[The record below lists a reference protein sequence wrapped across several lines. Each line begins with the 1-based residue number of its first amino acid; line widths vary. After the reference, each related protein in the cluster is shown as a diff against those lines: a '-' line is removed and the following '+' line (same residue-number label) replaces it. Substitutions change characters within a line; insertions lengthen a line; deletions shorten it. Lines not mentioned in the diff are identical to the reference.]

1 MLKLLNQPIAAIGFD
16 FDGVFTD
23 NRVLVD
29 QNGVESVWCHR
40 GDGLGISRLRQ
51 AGLPMTVI
59 SLETNP
65 VVAARCQKLQLPHNS
80 GIENK
85 RQVFLDWLDDI
96 NVAVEQAIFMGND
109 INDLECMAVAGVSV
123 TVADAHPE
131 VLSRADLILSQ
142 RGGFGAVRE
151 LADLLLRNGINHG

>member
-1 MLKLLNQPIAAIGFD
+1 MLTLLNQTIAAIGFD

-29 QNGVESVWCHR
+29 QNGIESVWCHR

-65 VVAARCQKLQLPHNS
+65 VVAARCRKLQLPQHS

-85 RQVFLDWLDDI
+85 RQVFLDWLAEND
-96 NVAVEQAIFMGND
+96 VSPAQAIFMGND
-109 INDLECMAVAGVSV
+109 VNDLECMDVAGVSV

-131 VLSRADLILSQ
+131 VLSRADLVLSQ

-151 LADLLLRNGINHG
+151 LADLLLRNGLRHD